1 MLRQG
6 TRLLASWHFAAHA
19 WSEGRYA
26 RPAEDGGTCGA
37 AARQRR
43 TWKMAT
49 TQSAIALPP
58 LPYARNALEPYMSRE
73 TLDFHY
79 GKHHKAYV
87 DKVNGLIGGTDFADA
102 SLEELVAE
110 STGAVFNNAAQVWNH
125 NFFWNCLS
133 PQRRTPGRELSKA
146 LESLGGLESFQ
157 KQFDKAATEV
167 FGSGWAWLIKD
178 GGNALKIVTTSN
190 ANTPVREGH
199 VALLT
204 CDMWEH
210 AYYIDHRND
219 RGAYMKSYWP
229 LVNWDF
235 VAANLGS

>member
-1 MLRQG
+1 
-6 TRLLASWHFAAHA
+6 
-19 WSEGRYA
+19 
-26 RPAEDGGTCGA
+26 
-37 AARQRR
+37 
-43 TWKMAT
+43 MAT
-49 TQSAIALPP
+49 TQSAIVLPQ
-58 LPYARNALEPYMSRE
+58 LAYAHNALEPYMSRE

-79 GKHHKAYV
+79 GKHHKGYV
-87 DKVNGLIGGTDFADA
+87 DKVNKLISGTEFADA

-110 STGAVFNNAAQVWNH
+110 STGTVFNNAAQIWNH

-133 PQRRTPGRELSKA
+133 PQQRTPDRELSRA
-146 LESLGGLESFQ
+146 LDGLGGLESFQ
-157 KQFDKAATEV
+157 KQFDKAAIEV
-167 FGSGWAWLIKD
+167 FGSGWAWLIRD
-178 GGNALKIVTTSN
+178 GANALKIITTAN

-219 RGAYMKSYWP
+219 RGAYMKSFWS

-235 VAANLGS
+235 VASNLGS